1 MPAREITILGLMGLG
16 IWLSG
21 AVTFRFG
28 GPMLFESGP
37 LVLILSAAGI
47 AVSVCLLLSTTLG
60 WRKLPASEAVTVAVV
75 MALPGLFGDV
85 ALLAYFSALTGMQP
99 LTAGPFAAVILFGN
113 AVLLAYALVLAGRA
127 KA

>member
-1 MPAREITILGLMGLG
+1 MPAREIVILGLMGLG

-28 GPMLFESGP
+28 GPMLFETGP
-37 LVLILSAAGI
+37 LVLVASAVGI

-60 WRKLPASEAVTVAVV
+60 WRKLPPSNAVTVAAV

-85 ALLAYFSALTGMQP
+85 ALIADFNRLTGMQP
-99 LTAGPFAAVILFGN
+99 ATVGPFAAVIVFGN
-113 AVLLAYALVLAGRA
+113 AVLLAYAVVLARRA
-127 KA
+127 TA